1 MQRIELLRRWARD
14 GNIPVASL
22 DRLTSALEAGG
33 FTLPGLEVHPFY
45 ELAGFPW
52 TADAR
57 AQAATLSAELDRLA
71 WQLVSHPET
80 EVLVTLGYWHAFF
93 LWRGGRERPDASR
106 NAPTGRTVTGLA
118 PGGGRAGNSYY
129 SVLGPGTEIKAHTGQ
144 FNARLRCHVG
154 LRVPEGAWIDVAGE
168 RREWRVGECLVFSDA
183 LPHHVA
189 NEGREARSVFAIDF
203 WHPDVTA
210 VERSALS
217 MLLSVRQ

>member
-1 MQRIELLRRWARD
+1 MQRIELLRRWAQYA
-14 GNIPVASL
+14 NIAVAGL

-33 FTLPGLEVHPFY
+33 FTLPGLEVQPFY
-45 ELAGFPW
+45 DLADFPW

-57 AQAATLSAELDRLA
+57 AQAATLIAELDRLA
-71 WQLVSHPET
+71 EQLVPHPET
-80 EVLVTLGYWHAFF
+80 EVLVTLGYWQVFF
-93 LWRGGRERPDASR
+93 LWRGGRERHDDSR
-106 NAPTGRTVTGLA
+106 SAPTGRTVTGFA

-129 SVLGPGTEIKAHTGQ
+129 SVLGPGTEIKAHTGR

-189 NEGREARSVFAIDF
+189 NGGREARSVFAFDF